1 MPKWGT
7 VTRKGR
13 VVYDRAPTKFKWC
26 DARRI
31 ARSLPSPDPFSTE
44 MGCFLHSVDMLL
56 EHLPDEILAEN
67 VDFGPDFA
75 ISGLLAGPWDRRG
88 VSPSWPEPRNHAPA
102 CRAGR
107 RAGVTC
113 AAFDHFRSTG
123 NNCNTAFILLI
134 CYCR

>member
-1 MPKWGT
+1 M
-7 VTRKGR
+7 
-13 VVYDRAPTKFKWC
+13 VYDRAPTKFKWC

-75 ISGLLAGPWDRRG
+75 ISGLQARQTLEIAIAQAWDDFPGFAGGEFGGGGASREVPSVPNTGGTSRPGGNPFEIGPCG
-88 VSPSWPEPRNHAPA
+88 VPYLVMPLQAH
-102 CRAGR
+102 C
-107 RAGVTC
+107 
-113 AAFDHFRSTG
+113 
-123 NNCNTAFILLI
+123 L
-134 CYCR
+134 